1 MDLLKKISFR
11 WIVDIAV
18 INGLENKVFAKNDFI
33 RTESYVIRLKTK
45 GIEKLMELLN
55 TQFAIIGVG
64 WTQALWHSGT

>member
-1 MDLLKKISFR
+1 MRPVAMPGRESE
-11 WIVDIAV
+11 WGIAV

-55 TQFAIIGVG
+55 TQFSKTVKYNKKNY
-64 WTQALWHSGT
+64 Q